1 MSGTAL
7 IPARG
12 GSRRVPR
19 KNVRPFL
26 GVPAIARVVGILQ
39 DSGVIGRIIISTD
52 DPAIATIAREAG
64 AEVPGL
70 RPSELADDHT
80 STIDVVRHALRT
92 WLADMQPDAP
102 LWVVY
107 PTALLITPDEVRA
120 AEERFAASD
129 ADFLATVLRYRHPVE
144 RRLRT
149 DDDGLL
155 VPEVPA
161 ALHSRTQD
169 LQPAFHDAGQFYIGR
184 TGAWNAG
191 SPLESRSLV
200 GHELGPSSVVDIDE
214 PSDWSFAELI
224 ARTRTMPGREQ
235 GVD

>member
-12 GSRRVPR
+12 GSRRVPG

-39 DSGVIGRIIISTD
+39 ESEVIERIVISTD
-52 DPAIATIAREAG
+52 DPAIAKIAREAG

-70 RPSELADDHT
+70 RPSELADDRT
-80 STIDVVRHALRT
+80 PTIDVVRHALRT
-92 WLADMQPDAP
+92 WLAGMQPDAP

-107 PTALLITPDEVRA
+107 PTALLVTPDEVRA
-120 AEERFAASD
+120 AGERFTVSG
-129 ADFLATVLRYRHPVE
+129 ADFLASVLRYRHPVE

-184 TGAWNAG
+184 PGSWHSG

-200 GHELGPSSVVDIDE
+200 GHELSPSSVVDIDE

-224 ARTRTMPGREQ
+224 GRARTMPSQES